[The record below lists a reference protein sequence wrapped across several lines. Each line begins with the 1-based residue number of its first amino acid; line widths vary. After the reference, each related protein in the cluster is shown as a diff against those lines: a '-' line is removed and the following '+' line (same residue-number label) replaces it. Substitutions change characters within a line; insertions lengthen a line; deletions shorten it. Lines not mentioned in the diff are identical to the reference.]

1 MTPITYGVS
10 TEIYEWKKDCRTSYG
25 IVAYSDI
32 DEDGVATI
40 VASIRDISFDRKTV
54 EELVQKCN
62 LLNLSLCHLRDVVED
77 FLAE

>member
-32 DEDGVATI
+32 DEDGVAII
-40 VASIRDISFDRKTV
+40 VASIRDISSDRKTV

>member
-40 VASIRDISFDRKTV
+40 VASIRDISSDRKTV

>member
-32 DEDGVATI
+32 DEDGIATI
-40 VASIRDISFDRKTV
+40 VASIRDISSDRKTV